1 MEQENVYSYKP
12 IGHIKSIF
20 PTKNGTPRQS
30 GLSEFARA
38 SLRISKEVFTN
49 PDHSLQNL
57 AEFSHVWLLWV
68 FHLDTDNTGVKAKVT
83 PPRLGGERVGVFSTR
98 QRPFLGLSNPHPLS
112 QTLAP
117 QARQARPSGE
127 ILNYVLAESLVLCP
141 PKNGPWHQVTSQT
154 CQHWFDPGQG

>member
-38 SLRISKEVFTN
+38 SLRISKKVFTN

-68 FHLDTDNTGVKAKVT
+68 FHLDTDNTRVKAKVT

-98 QRPFLGLSNPHPLS
+98 QEPFLGLSNPHPLS

-117 QARQARPSGE
+117 QARPSGE

-141 PKNGPWHQVTSQT
+141 PKNGP
-154 CQHWFDPGQG
+154 